1 MKIYKRMIR
10 PMIVPPTLQGFYDKP
25 YPLYSDDYWVDDNY
39 EDVEKEIWEART
51 KDKDPMGT
59 LYIEEKFVEIEKPK
73 LEAKSIK
80 PDDIV
85 CLSFNANDIDFE
97 TACKFLQACEKIF
110 PKETTFVM
118 LPDYLSLNIF
128 DKEEAYKFIET
139 YKKRVDEKYNK

>member
-10 PMIVPPTLQGFYDKP
+10 PMVDPPTLQGFYDKP
-25 YPLYSDDYWVDDNY
+25 YPLYSDDYWVDEYYQSLLTDKW
-39 EDVEKEIWEART
+39 KELVKKADSW
-51 KDKDPMGT
+51 GT
-59 LYIEEKFVEIEKPK
+59 LYIEEKFVEIEIPK

-80 PDDIV
+80 ADDIV
-85 CLSFNANDIDFE
+85 CLLFNANDIDFG
-97 TACKFLQACEKIF
+97 TACKFLQAYEKIF
-110 PKETTFVM
+110 PEETKFTI

>member
-10 PMIVPPTLQGFYDKP
+10 PMVDPPTLQGFYDKP
-25 YPLYSDDYWVDDNY
+25 YPLYSDDYWVDGDY
-39 EDVEKEIWEART
+39 EDVEKEIWKMRT

-73 LEAKSIK
+73 LEVKSIK

-85 CLSFNANDIDFE
+85 CLSYNANDIDFD
-97 TACKFLQACEKIF
+97 TACNFLQACEKII
-110 PKETTFVM
+110 PEETTFM
-118 LPDYLSLNIF
+118 ILPDYLSLNIF